1 MNGAV
6 NVQMSERMVIMTGIE
21 SLARIRDQ
29 VSVANIRQITDCF
42 VSQINPLK
50 VILFGSFADG
60 TYTEDSDYD
69 FYIVVNDGRNISD
82 ASYQAHKSIRDIMIR
97 PVDIVV
103 GTNTR
108 FESKSRARNS
118 LMIEGEVF
126 RNGILLYDQA
136 GQNGGK
142 EVAI

>member
-1 MNGAV
+1 
-6 NVQMSERMVIMTGIE
+6 MTGIE
-21 SLARIRDQ
+21 SLALIRDQ
-29 VSVANIRQITDCF
+29 ASVANIRQITDCF
-42 VSQINPLK
+42 VSQIDPLK

-103 GTNTR
+103 GSNTR

>member
-1 MNGAV
+1 
-6 NVQMSERMVIMTGIE
+6 MTGIE
-21 SLARIRDQ
+21 SLALIRDQ
-29 VSVANIRQITDCF
+29 ASVANIRQITDCF
-42 VSQINPLK
+42 VSQIDPLK

>member
-1 MNGAV
+1 
-6 NVQMSERMVIMTGIE
+6 MTGIE
-21 SLARIRDQ
+21 NLARIRDQ
-29 VSVANIRQITDCF
+29 ASVANIRQITDCF

-69 FYIVVNDGRNISD
+69 FYIVVNDGRNISET
-82 ASYQAHKSIRDIMIR
+82 SYQAYKSIRDVMIR

-118 LMIEGEVF
+118 LMIEGEVYK
-126 RNGILLYDQA
+126 NGILLYDQA
-136 GQNGGK
+136 GQTGGT
-142 EVAI
+142 EAAM

>member
-1 MNGAV
+1 
-6 NVQMSERMVIMTGIE
+6 MTGIE
-21 SLARIRDQ
+21 NLARICDQ
-29 VSVANIRQITDCF
+29 ASVANILQITDRF

-69 FYIVVNDGRNISD
+69 FYIIVNDGRNISD
-82 ASYQAHKSIRDIMIR
+82 TSYQAYKSIRDVMIR

-103 GTNTR
+103 GSNTR

-118 LMIEGEVF
+118 LMIEGEVYK
-126 RNGILLYDQA
+126 NGILLYDQA
-136 GQNGGK
+136 GQTNGK
-142 EVAI
+142 EVSI

>member
-1 MNGAV
+1 
-6 NVQMSERMVIMTGIE
+6 MTGIE
-21 SLARIRDQ
+21 NLALIRDQ
-29 VSVANIRQITDCF
+29 ASVANIRQITDCF

-69 FYIVVNDGRNISD
+69 FYIIVNDGRNISD
-82 ASYQAHKSIRDIMIR
+82 TSYQAYKSIRDVMIR

-118 LMIEGEVF
+118 LMIEGEVYK
-126 RNGILLYDQA
+126 NGILLYDQA
-136 GQNGGK
+136 GQAGGK
-142 EVAI
+142 EAAM

>member
-1 MNGAV
+1 
-6 NVQMSERMVIMTGIE
+6 MTGIE
-21 SLARIRDQ
+21 NLARIRDQ
-29 VSVANIRQITDCF
+29 ASVANIRQITDCF

-69 FYIVVNDGRNISD
+69 FYIVVNDGRNISET
-82 ASYQAHKSIRDIMIR
+82 SYQAYKSIRDVMIR

-118 LMIEGEVF
+118 LMIEGEVYK
-126 RNGILLYDQA
+126 NGILLYDQA
-136 GQNGGK
+136 GQTGRK
-142 EVAI
+142 EAAM

>member
-1 MNGAV
+1 
-6 NVQMSERMVIMTGIE
+6 MTEIE
-21 SLARIRDQ
+21 NLALIRDQ
-29 VSVANIRQITDCF
+29 ASVANIRQITDCF
-42 VSQINPLK
+42 VAQINPLK

-69 FYIVVNDGRNISD
+69 FYIVVNDGRNISET
-82 ASYQAHKSIRDIMIR
+82 SYQAYKSIRDVMIR

-118 LMIEGEVF
+118 LMIEGEVYK
-126 RNGILLYDQA
+126 NGILLYDQA
-136 GQNGGK
+136 GQTGGK
-142 EVAI
+142 EAAI

>member
-1 MNGAV
+1 
-6 NVQMSERMVIMTGIE
+6 MTGIE
-21 SLARIRDQ
+21 NLALIRDQ
-29 VSVANIRQITDCF
+29 ASVANIRQITDCF

-69 FYIVVNDGRNISD
+69 FYIIVNDGRNISET
-82 ASYQAHKSIRDIMIR
+82 SYQAYKSIRDVMIR

-118 LMIEGEVF
+118 LMIEGEVYK
-126 RNGILLYDQA
+126 NGILLYDQA
-136 GQNGGK
+136 GQTGGK
-142 EVAI
+142 EAAM

>member
-1 MNGAV
+1 
-6 NVQMSERMVIMTGIE
+6 MTGIE
-21 SLARIRDQ
+21 NLVRIRDQ
-29 VSVANIRQITDCF
+29 ASVANIRQITDCF

-69 FYIVVNDGRNISD
+69 FYIVVNDGQNISET
-82 ASYQAHKSIRDIMIR
+82 SYQAYKSIRDVMIR

-118 LMIEGEVF
+118 LMIEGEVYK
-126 RNGILLYDQA
+126 NGILLYDQA
-136 GQNGGK
+136 GQSGGK
-142 EVAI
+142 EAAM

>member
-1 MNGAV
+1 
-6 NVQMSERMVIMTGIE
+6 MTGIE
-21 SLARIRDQ
+21 NLVRIRDQ
-29 VSVANIRQITDCF
+29 ASVANIRQITDCF

-69 FYIVVNDGRNISD
+69 FYIVVNDGRNISET
-82 ASYQAHKSIRDIMIR
+82 SYQAYKSIRDVMIR

-118 LMIEGEVF
+118 LMIEGEVYK
-126 RNGILLYDQA
+126 NGILLYDQA
-136 GQNGGK
+136 GQTGGK
-142 EVAI
+142 EAAM

>member
-1 MNGAV
+1 
-6 NVQMSERMVIMTGIE
+6 MTGIE
-21 SLARIRDQ
+21 SLALIRDQ
-29 VSVANIRQITDCF
+29 ASVANIRQITDCF
-42 VSQINPLK
+42 VSQIDPLK

-82 ASYQAHKSIRDIMIR
+82 ASYQAYKSIRDIMIR

>member
-1 MNGAV
+1 
-6 NVQMSERMVIMTGIE
+6 MTGIE
-21 SLARIRDQ
+21 NLARIRDQ
-29 VSVANIRQITDCF
+29 ASVANIRQITDCF

-69 FYIVVNDGRNISD
+69 FYIVVNDGRNISET
-82 ASYQAHKSIRDIMIR
+82 SYQAYKSIRDVMIR

-118 LMIEGEVF
+118 LMIEGEVYK
-126 RNGILLYDQA
+126 NGILLYDQA
-136 GQNGGK
+136 GQTGGK
-142 EVAI
+142 EAAM

>member
-1 MNGAV
+1 
-6 NVQMSERMVIMTGIE
+6 MTGIE
-21 SLARIRDQ
+21 NLALIRDQ
-29 VSVANIRQITDCF
+29 ASVANIRQITDCF

-69 FYIVVNDGRNISD
+69 FYIVVNDGRNISET
-82 ASYQAHKSIRDIMIR
+82 SYQAYKSIRDVMIR

-118 LMIEGEVF
+118 LMIEGEVYK
-126 RNGILLYDQA
+126 NGILLYDQA
-136 GQNGGK
+136 GQTGGK
-142 EVAI
+142 EAAM

>member
-1 MNGAV
+1 
-6 NVQMSERMVIMTGIE
+6 MTGIE
-21 SLARIRDQ
+21 SLAQIRDKD
-29 VSVANIRQITDCF
+29 SVANIRQITDRF
-42 VSQINPLK
+42 VSQISPLK

-82 ASYQAHKSIRDIMIR
+82 TSYLAYRSIRDVMAR

-103 GTNTR
+103 GTNSR
-108 FESKSRARNS
+108 FESKSRAKNT

-126 RNGILLYDQA
+126 KNGILLYDQTE
-136 GQNGGK
+136 QIPDGK
-142 EVAI
+142 RVAI

>member
-1 MNGAV
+1 
-6 NVQMSERMVIMTGIE
+6 MTGIE
-21 SLARIRDQ
+21 GLSQIQDQ
-29 VSVANIRQITDCF
+29 SAVANIQQITDCI
-42 VSQINPLK
+42 VSHISPLK

-60 TYTEDSDYD
+60 TYTENSDYD
-69 FYIVVNDGRNISD
+69 LYIVVNDGRSISD
-82 ASYQAHKSIRDIMIR
+82 ASFQAYKSIRDVMIR

-126 RNGILLYDQA
+126 KNGILLYDQA
-136 GQNGGK
+136 NQPVREGA
-142 EVAI
+142 AI